1 MPERQESFRVKHD
14 REPNI
19 AETER
24 LANPLLLDVKLT
36 GGGVFGWSDTTQK
49 LWETAPEDLANV
61 FVNSGNMKID
71 DVPPTERRKIINFL
85 RTKAVQASEA
95 NIIAEYQNRIS
106 GLGVKI
112 K

>member
-1 MPERQESFRVKHD
+1 MQERQESFRVKHD

-19 AETER
+19 DETEG
-24 LANPLLLDVKLT
+24 LANQLLLDVKLS
-36 GGGVFGWSDTTQK
+36 GGGVYGWSDSTQK

-61 FVNSGNMKID
+61 FINSGNMKSSDI
-71 DVPPTERRKIINFL
+71 PPTERRKIINFL
-85 RTKAVQASEA
+85 RTKAVQASEE